1 MSHVVLLLRSTALWR
16 GDVDAAAQS
25 RWSGGVVSRT
35 ITARTVAVR
44 DTILAVLRSEW
55 PLPISTGDVLLGMA
69 GTGGGCNRP
78 LQTDGQCQL
87 LSGSSCRAWCWYSP
101 VYAQLRALSRLGLVE
116 QVRRPDMRSAYW
128 RYVPD
133 DQSDTYF
140 NNVIDGL
147 EDVDCDE
154 YDQY

>member
-69 GTGGGCNRP
+69 GTVAVATARCKP
-78 LQTDGQCQL
+78 MA
-87 LSGSSCRAWCWYSP
+87 SASSSRDRAVAHGAGTALCMPSCVHSP
-101 VYAQLRALSRLGLVE
+101 
-116 QVRRPDMRSAYW
+116 D
-128 RYVPD
+128 
-133 DQSDTYF
+133 
-140 NNVIDGL
+140 
-147 EDVDCDE
+147 
-154 YDQY
+154 